1 MPVMTQPGAGKAPGS
16 TMFVLSDERLNRRG
30 DIVDSA
36 GWQLD
41 EFKQNP
47 IALFNHDPD
56 RIVGNWSNVR
66 VENKELIG
74 EFQPVAPGTSQLG
87 DEVRLLVEQDV
98 LRAASVGFRFLKSE
112 PLDPDRPHRGRR
124 YTKQVLMEVSLVS
137 VPANPGALSK
147 ARSLHLSDDVMA
159 LVFGKHAA
167 TEPRAISPGK
177 HAATHPHG
185 TRVKSMNI
193 SQQIEDVQT
202 RLNAARDALLE
213 HTTEPDHDAEEAD
226 RLNGEI
232 EYLEKDLASK
242 QRTEKSLAV
251 RAINEPRDPQ
261 AQALAVRRPLN
272 VSVPATAKAD
282 YLWRAAAA
290 GYVAKVR
297 HQSVDDVLR
306 ERYAIERY
314 SDAEAT
320 KWVTHAAVSGALTS
334 VPAWAG
340 DLVQQG
346 NAEWLANLTPSPV
359 FSRLSALGTSMMF
372 GPNQGTIKIP
382 SRATTPSIT
391 GSFVAEANPIPVRRL
406 GVTSITLI
414 PHKMGVIS
422 VYSREMAAYSN
433 PSIESIIRQGI
444 EDDTSITIDTLLLD
458 ATAESATRPAG
469 LRYGIS
475 AAGTAS
481 VAKGYAAF
489 LADMALLSAP
499 FFNVNA
505 GRSLALIMNP
515 QQRMQIGFAPG
526 PDGTFG
532 WATQFTDR
540 FTIIESTTVTAGTVI
555 MVDAAD
561 FVSVSGAPEFD
572 ISEQATLHLEDT
584 APLNIGVAGAPA
596 TVAAP
601 TQSMYQTAQIAIRML
616 LNVTWA
622 MRRTGMVQYLT
633 GVSWAP
639 A

>member
-1 MPVMTQPGAGKAPGS
+1 MSVITQPSAGKASGS
-16 TMFVLSDERLNRRG
+16 NTFVLSDERVNRNG
-30 DIVDSA
+30 DVVDSA
-36 GWQLD
+36 GWELD
-41 EFKQNP
+41 GFKQNP
-47 IALFNHDPD
+47 IALFNHDRD
-56 RIVGNWSNVR
+56 RIVGNWANVR
-66 VENKELIG
+66 IENRALVG

-98 LRAASVGFRFLKSE
+98 LRAASVGFRYLKSE
-112 PLDPDRPHRGRR
+112 PLDPDKPRSGRR
-124 YTKQVLMEVSLVS
+124 YTKQELLEVSLVS
-137 VPANPGALSK
+137 VPANSGALSK
-147 ARSLHLSDDVMA
+147 ARSLHVSSEVME

-167 TEPRAISPGK
+167 FTTGSISPGK
-177 HAATHPHG
+177 QAAIHPKLKA
-185 TRVKSMNI
+185 RVMNI

-213 HTTEPDHDAEEAD
+213 HTSEPDHDAEEAD

-232 EYLEKDLASK
+232 EYLEKDLSSK

-261 AQALAVRRPLN
+261 TQALAARRPLG
-272 VSVPATAKAD
+272 VSVPATAKSD

-306 ERYAIERY
+306 ERYAVERY

-359 FSRLSALGTSMMF
+359 FSQLAALGTSLMF
-372 GPNQGTIKIP
+372 GPNQGSIKIP

-391 GSFVAEANPIPVRRL
+391 GSFVAEATPIPVRRL

-475 AAGTAS
+475 SAGTAS
-481 VAKGYAAF
+481 TAKGYAAV
-489 LADMALLSAP
+489 LADLALLTAP

-515 QQRMQIGFAPG
+515 QQRMQLGFAPG

-532 WATQFTDR
+532 WSTAFTNR

-561 FVSVSGAPEFD
+561 FVSVNGAPEFD
-572 ISEQATLHLEDT
+572 ITEQATLHLEDT
-584 APLNIGVAGAPA
+584 APLNVGVAGAPA

-633 GVSWAP
+633 GVNWAP

>member
-1 MPVMTQPGAGKAPGS
+1 MPVITQPGAGKAPGS
-16 TMFVLSDERLNRRG
+16 TIFVLSDERLNRRG
-30 DIVDSA
+30 DIVDTA

-41 EFKQNP
+41 EFRQNP

-56 RIVGNWSNVR
+56 RIVGNWANVR
-66 VENKELIG
+66 VENRELLG
-74 EFQPVAPGTSQLG
+74 EFQPVAPGTSTLG
-87 DEVRLLVEQDV
+87 DEVRLLVEQDI
-98 LRAASVGFRFLKSE
+98 LRAASVGFRYLKSE
-112 PLDPDRPHRGRR
+112 PLDPEKPLRGRR

-147 ARSLHLSDDVMA
+147 ARSLHLSDDVME

-167 TEPRAISPGK
+167 IETNAISPGK
-177 HAATHPHG
+177 HAATHPKLKA
-185 TRVKSMNI
+185 RVMNI

-202 RLNAARDALLE
+202 RLNNARDALLE
-213 HTTEPDHDAEEAD
+213 HTAEPDHDAEEAD
-226 RLNGEI
+226 RINGEI

-261 AQALAVRRPLN
+261 AQALAVRRPLG
-272 VSVPATAKAD
+272 VSVPATAKSD

-306 ERYAIERY
+306 ERYAVERY

-346 NAEWLANLTPSPV
+346 NAEWLANLTPPPV
-359 FSRLSALGTSMMF
+359 FSRLSALGTAMTF
-372 GPNQGTIKIP
+372 GPNQGSIKIP

-475 AAGTAS
+475 SAGTAS
-481 VAKGYAAF
+481 TVKGYAAI
-489 LADMALLSAP
+489 LADLALLTAP

-505 GRSLALIMNP
+505 GRTLALIMNP
-515 QQRMQIGFAPG
+515 QQAMQLGFAPG

-532 WATQFTDR
+532 WAAAFTNR

-561 FVSVSGAPEFD
+561 FVSVNGAPEFD
-572 ISEQATLHLEDT
+572 ISEQATLHLDDT
-584 APLNIGVAGAPA
+584 TPLNIGVAGAPA

-633 GVSWAP
+633 GVNWSP